1 MQHCPVVSDDRR
13 QPGHVHLVLP
23 DQLAAEIAVW
33 GVEGNGHS
41 VDGERVTQI
50 MTIGIPL
57 LANDPVHQVPW
68 SVRNR
73 PGAERLLDL
82 RIERLLRV
90 DPSLHH
96 PAIDPAQC
104 ASTLQRGQLPKR
116 NPSVELIQ
124 IKQQDPRDTAVQTG
138 GALQKLDP
146 VAVWQ
151 VQVGCYQRHMLA
163 VASQHLKLGDTVSR
177 RARGQYSIVRPEPTV
192 QR

>member
-23 DQLAAEIAVW
+23 DQLAAEITVW
-33 GVEGNGHS
+33 GVEPNGHS

-50 MTIGIPL
+50 MSTGIPL
-57 LANDPVHQVPW
+57 FTNHPVHQVPW
-68 SVRNR
+68 SVCNR
-73 PGAERLLDL
+73 PGAERLLHL
-82 RIERLLRV
+82 RIERLLRT

-116 NPSVELIQ
+116 NPGVELIQ
-124 IKQQDPRDTAVQTG
+124 IKQQDPRDTAVQIS
-138 GALQKLDP
+138 GALQELDP

-151 VQVGCYQRHMLA
+151 VQVRGYQRHLLA
-163 VASQHLKLGDTVSR
+163 VSSQHLKLGDTVRR
-177 RARGQYSIVRPEPTV
+177 RACGQYSIVRSEPTV